1 MQKTVNKEEK
11 LLNIVKYAIHII
23 FIVCIY
29 LTIRWSDWPTVN
41 NIFFEYLFV
50 HKGEVDSAA
59 LNTVTGYITGYV
71 VYIFTVSIPDLKR
84 KKPIRK
90 LAMEKIAI
98 IYNKSVYL
106 LLLMCKNCCQNEI
119 EWNKVIRKNDIECFN
134 DDFFSIMKK
143 FDITAKADTIY
154 LHKENRTPLNWSEY
168 LCGKY
173 EEIYDDLDKIFLQYQ
188 YYLDNEDIEII
199 NKLRYSK
206 YLDAFS
212 GKGTQLMN
220 MAIDVDG
227 YGYYDNL
234 PIQAFY
240 SQTNNKLSPIFADN
254 GKVKNSKML
263 VEYIIELKE
272 VYLYLTRFKE
282 KYGLDSFHEDFAS
295 SKLINNNIGHL
306 GSSIFDLKSVTKE

>member
-1 MQKTVNKEEK
+1 
-11 LLNIVKYAIHII
+11 
-23 FIVCIY
+23 
-29 LTIRWSDWPTVN
+29 
-41 NIFFEYLFV
+41 
-50 HKGEVDSAA
+50 
-59 LNTVTGYITGYV
+59 
-71 VYIFTVSIPDLKR
+71 
-84 KKPIRK
+84 
-90 LAMEKIAI
+90 
-98 IYNKSVYL
+98 
-106 LLLMCKNCCQNEI
+106 
-119 EWNKVIRKNDIECFN
+119 
-134 DDFFSIMKK
+134 MKK
-143 FDITAKADTIY
+143 FDITVKADTIY

-188 YYLDNEDIEII
+188 YYLDNDDIEII

-227 YGYYDNL
+227 YWYYDNL

-282 KYGLDSFHEDFAS
+282 KYGLESFHEDFAN